1 LLIED
6 YAMYPRTIVL
16 STHLIDEVSRILEH
30 VMVIDKGKLIINEE
44 ADALRGRAYSV
55 IGSASIVEAFTQGKT
70 IIHQEQLGGLITTTV
85 MGNTEA
91 ADLKQ
96 AASLGLEITP
106 VTLQQLI
113 IHLTNNKSTSKV
125 GEAR

>member
-1 LLIED
+1 
-6 YAMYPRTIVL
+6 
-16 STHLIDEVSRILEH
+16 
-30 VMVIDKGKLIINEE
+30 MVIDKGKLIINEE
-44 ADALRGRAYSV
+44 ADALRGRAYNV

-70 IIHQEQLGGLITTTV
+70 IIHQEQLGGLITKTV
-85 MGNTEA
+85 MSTKEA

-106 VTLQQLI
+106 VSLQQLI